1 MVRVAVATDDFETV
15 SPRGLRARY
24 IVVYDASCCP
34 TPRKVKE
41 YENRVPEIEA
51 AFRELGNPGYGD
63 SLSIAG
69 ALDADVIVVGPA
81 DDEELAWISLSGKKV
96 VVARDAEVEQVVCF
110 IASVVAKLGSVAR
123 LRDIVEYEYRRI
135 PKA

>member
-1 MVRVAVATDDFETV
+1 VVRVAVATDDFETV
-15 SPRGLRARY
+15 SPRGLRASY

-34 TPRKVKE
+34 TPCKVKE

-51 AFRELGNPGYGD
+51 AFGELGDPGYGD

-69 ALDADVIVVGPA
+69 ALDADVIVVDPA

-96 VVARDAEVEQVVCF
+96 VVARGARVERVVCF
-110 IASVVAKLGSVAR
+110 VASVVTRLGSAMR
-123 LRDIVEYEYRRI
+123 LPDIAEYRCR
-135 PKA
+135 PQA